1 MSVGGGRERPR
12 GRHYAVKMAI
22 CTHPLRSLRK
32 FESTGLPGADHSR
45 PCQALPRL
53 GQAEAVDERI
63 EGVSSEIEVF
73 ARQDVGC
80 ERLMS
85 VPGVGPIISSAI
97 VAAIGSGDA
106 FAKGRDFAA
115 RLGPTPQADLA
126 ARCYDGHLGTRSQ
139 NSLGRRTF
147 SKIFAVGY

>member
-1 MSVGGGRERPR
+1 MSALGG
-12 GRHYAVKMAI
+12 K
-22 CTHPLRSLRK
+22 
-32 FESTGLPGADHSR
+32 ADI
-45 PCQALPRL
+45 
-53 GQAEAVDERI
+53 I
-63 EGVSSEIEVF
+63 EGVSSETEVL
-73 ARQDVGC
+73 ARRDVCC

-85 VPGVGPIISSAI
+85 APGIGPIISSAM

-115 RLGPTPQADLA
+115 RLGPSPQADLA